1 MALDEGLRERLGL
14 DADADE
20 ATILAKLDETLAELT
35 APPEQIEVPEP
46 ELVAAAPALP
56 AGTVLIEE
64 ATLNELKDSAAQG
77 VAARARQLTEDRDRA
92 IEDAIKAGKTL
103 PARREHWQKAWA
115 ADADGTKQMLASLAP
130 GLVPLEDVGQPGG
143 DPAAVDDEAEFDS
156 LFSRKVG

>member
-35 APPEQIEVPEP
+35 APPETPVPEP
-46 ELVAAAPALP
+46 VAAALP
-56 AGTVLIEE
+56 PGTVLIEE
-64 ATLNELKDSAAQG
+64 ATLNELKDNAAQG

-103 PARREHWQKAWA
+103 PARREHWQKAWT
-115 ADADGTKQMLASLAP
+115 ADADGTRQMLASLAP

-143 DPAAVDDEAEFDS
+143 DPAAVDDEAEFDG
-156 LFSRKVG
+156 LFSRKAV